1 MYYRVLSE
9 VMTPVKLPCPTCRK
23 GTLEPAPQVV
33 RYRGV
38 RLGRF
43 VVETC
48 TACGT
53 EVVDERNGRA
63 IDRAFAEA
71 RAEGK
76 VGQVKRPSKAARAAP
91 RRATAGPTEASRGFR
106 SRRVR

>member
-1 MYYRVLSE
+1 
-9 VMTPVKLPCPTCRK
+9 MTPVKLRCPTCRK
-23 GTLEPAPQVV
+23 GTLEPARQVV

-63 IDRAFAEA
+63 IDRAFAKA

-76 VGQVKRPSKAARAAP
+76 VGQVKRPSKTERAGP
-91 RRATAGPTEASRGFR
+91 RRATSGPTKASRGFR
-106 SRRVR
+106 TRRAQ